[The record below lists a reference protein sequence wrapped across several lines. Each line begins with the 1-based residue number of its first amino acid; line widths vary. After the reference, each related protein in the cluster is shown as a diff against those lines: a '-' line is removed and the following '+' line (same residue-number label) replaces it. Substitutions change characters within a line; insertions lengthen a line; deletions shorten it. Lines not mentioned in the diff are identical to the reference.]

1 MRGKEREMGGGG
13 ERDGWCIEGGMCAG
27 GERLGEIVG
36 LKGERRGE
44 GEGVRKGR
52 RDCERGRVT
61 EGAGER

>member
-1 MRGKEREMGGGG
+1 MRGKETEMGGGA

-44 GEGVRKGR
+44 GVRKGR
-52 RDCERGRVT
+52 RDCERGREI
-61 EGAGER
+61 EGGGER